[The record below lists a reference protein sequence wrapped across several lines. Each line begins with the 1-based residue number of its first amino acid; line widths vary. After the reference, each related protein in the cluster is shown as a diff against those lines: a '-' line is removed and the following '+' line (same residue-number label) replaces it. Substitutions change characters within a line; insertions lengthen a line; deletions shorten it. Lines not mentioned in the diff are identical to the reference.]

1 MTNIIL
7 QSCFIFLW
15 GSAFIAAKFGL
26 ADAGPF
32 SMLLT
37 RFFIV
42 TIIFILLVIVF
53 RNSWPKFNQI
63 SHLFLVGLL
72 LHGFYLGGV
81 FYAISVG
88 TPAGISSLIV
98 SLHPALTCV
107 FAIILTSEK
116 IRIDQ
121 WIGVILGIIGVYI
134 VTWPKLGG
142 EIPIIG
148 FISCVIALTGIS
160 YATIHQKKYLS
171 DMNILSGNAFQ
182 AFAACIFFLLVISFI
197 EPYKFNLSLN
207 LLLSMLYLIF
217 PVSIGAISIL
227 MILIRRGEIAKT
239 ASLFFLCPLV
249 TAFLGFV
256 IFDEKLGLVGLIGFC
271 ITSSGVWLV
280 NRTLNLKT

>member
-7 QSCFIFLW
+7 QFTFIFLW

-37 RFFIV
+37 RFLIV
-42 TIIFILLVIVF
+42 TILFILLVIIS
-53 RNSWPKFNQI
+53 RNPWPKINEI

-81 FYAISVG
+81 FYSISLG

-107 FAIILTSEK
+107 FAIIIINEK

-121 WIGVILGIIGVYI
+121 WIGIILGIIGVSI
-134 VTWPKLGG
+134 VTWPKIGG
-142 EIPIIG
+142 EIPIFG

-171 DMNILSGNAFQ
+171 KMNILSGNAFQ
-182 AFAACIFFLLVISFI
+182 AFAASIFFLFVISFI
-197 EPYKFNLSLN
+197 EPYELNLSLN
-207 LLLSMLYLIF
+207 LILSILYLIF

-227 MILIRRGEIAKT
+227 MILIRRGEIVKT

-249 TAFLGFV
+249 TAFLGFI
-256 IFDEKLGLVGLIGFC
+256 IFEEKLGFIGLVGFS
-271 ITSSGVWLV
+271 ITSLGVWFV
-280 NRTLNLKT
+280 NRNLRVN